1 MTRDISCYQELL
13 ARRQM
18 ADSTFKGIGITPGPG
33 RELINKIVARGE
45 ELFGCDLT
53 GLAEG

>member
-1 MTRDISCYQELL
+1 
-13 ARRQM
+13 M
-18 ADSTFKGIGITPGPG
+18 ADSTFRGIGITPGPG